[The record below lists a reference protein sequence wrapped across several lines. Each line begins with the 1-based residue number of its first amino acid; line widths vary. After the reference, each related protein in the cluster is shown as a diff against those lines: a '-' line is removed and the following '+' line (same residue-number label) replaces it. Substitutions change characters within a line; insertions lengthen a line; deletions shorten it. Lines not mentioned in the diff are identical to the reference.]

1 MTMSAFRRLT
11 RSNDRW
17 LPRLARVTEPPTT
30 PASATAPVPS
40 AAGAADPAA
49 APAPGRGSGQDAGR
63 SREHRSI
70 WPGLGLAF
78 AAAGIA
84 LLVQQALPTV
94 SPLLVAIVLG
104 LALTNLWTIPESFTP
119 GMKVAAKRLLRLGIV
134 ALGLQLALG
143 DILALGPGMILVVLL
158 IVGLGIGGTLVI
170 GRALGV
176 PPMQRL
182 LIACGFSICG
192 AAAVAAVDGAVGADE
207 EDVAS
212 AIGLVVV
219 FGTVMIA
226 VVPAVLGLLDLTH
239 RQEGLIAGGSIHEVA
254 QVVAAGGIIG
264 GGALAV
270 AVVVKLARV
279 LMLAPV
285 IMVIGLSRRRAVAS
299 VEGKR
304 PPLLPLFVAGFLAA
318 ALARTLLPLGTQ
330 VLEGGKVAQTVLLS
344 AAMFALGCGVRISM
358 LKKVGGRPVVLGA
371 LSTVWV
377 FAIAATGV
385 LLIG

>member
-1 MTMSAFRRLT
+1 MTMSAFRHET
-11 RSNDRW
+11 RSSNRR
-17 LPRLARVTEPPTT
+17 LPRTAPVTAPART
-30 PASATAPVPS
+30 PAPATAPAPS
-40 AAGAADPAA
+40 AALAAGPAG
-49 APAPGRGSGQDAGR
+49 APAHGRGTGQGQA
-63 SREHRSI
+63 HRSI

-78 AAAGIA
+78 AAAGAA
-84 LLVQQALPTV
+84 LLVQQVLPTI

-104 LALTNLWTIPESFTP
+104 VALTNLWTIPQSFAP

-134 ALGLQLALG
+134 ALGLQLALV
-143 DILALGPGMILVVLL
+143 DILALGLGMILVVLL

-192 AAAVAAVDGAVGADE
+192 AAAVAAVDGAVEAEE

-219 FGTVMIA
+219 FGTVMIGVA
-226 VVPAVLGLLDLTH
+226 PAVLGLLDLTA
-239 RQEGLIAGGSIHEVA
+239 RQEGLIVGGSLHEVA
-254 QVVAAGGIIG
+254 QVVAAGGMIG
-264 GGALAV
+264 GGALAA

-279 LMLAPV
+279 LMIAPV
-285 IMVIGLSRRRAVAS
+285 IMVIGLAGRRGAAP
-299 VEGKR
+299 VEGSR

-358 LKKVGGRPVVLGA
+358 LKKVWGRPVVLGA

-377 FAIAATGV
+377 FAVAATGV
-385 LLIG
+385 LLIS

>member
-1 MTMSAFRRLT
+1 MR
-11 RSNDRW
+11 
-17 LPRLARVTEPPTT
+17 
-30 PASATAPVPS
+30 
-40 AAGAADPAA
+40 
-49 APAPGRGSGQDAGR
+49 GRGSGQGE
-63 SREHRSI
+63 EHRSI
-70 WPGLGLAF
+70 WPGLGLAG
-78 AAAGIA
+78 AAAGAA
-84 LLVQQALPTV
+84 LLVQQLVPRV

-104 LALTNLWTIPESFTP
+104 VALTNLWTIPESFAP

-134 ALGLQLALG
+134 VLGLQLALG

-158 IVGLGIGGTLVI
+158 IVGLGIGGTLTI
-170 GRALGV
+170 GKALGV

-192 AAAVAAVDGAVGADE
+192 AAAVAAVDGAVEAEE
-207 EDVAS
+207 EDVAA

-219 FGTVMIA
+219 FGTAMIGVA
-226 VVPAVLGLLDLTH
+226 PAVLGLLDLTH

-264 GGALAV
+264 AGALGV
-270 AVVVKLARV
+270 AVVVKFARV

-285 IMVIGLSRRRAVAS
+285 IMVTGLARRRGAKP

-318 ALARTLLPLGTQ
+318 ALARTLLPLSTS

-358 LKKVGGRPVVLGA
+358 LKNVGGRPVVLGA
-371 LSTVWV
+371 LSTAWV
-377 FAIAATGV
+377 FAVAATGV

>member
-1 MTMSAFRRLT
+1 MPDSST
-11 RSNDRW
+11 
-17 LPRLARVTEPPTT
+17 V
-30 PASATAPVPS
+30 PVP
-40 AAGAADPAA
+40 ADE
-49 APAPGRGSGQDAGR
+49 RRTDRRQS
-63 SREHRSI
+63 SVL
-70 WPGLGLAF
+70 PGLGLALG
-78 AAAGIA
+78 AAAVA
-84 LLVQQALPTV
+84 LLVQWVAPPV

-104 LALTNLWTIPESFTP
+104 VALTNLWSIPDTFAP

-143 DILALGPGMILVVLL
+143 DILALGLGMIIVVLL
-158 IVGLGIGGTLVI
+158 IVGLGIGGTFVM
-170 GRALGV
+170 GKALGV

-192 AAAVAAVDGAVGADE
+192 AAAVAAVDGAVEAEE

-219 FGTVMIA
+219 FGTLMIGL
-226 VVPAVLGLLDLTH
+226 VPAILSLMDLTH
-239 RQEGLIAGGSIHEVA
+239 HQEGLIAGGSIHEVA
-254 QVVAAGGIIG
+254 QVVAAGGILG
-264 GGALAV
+264 GGALAT

-285 IMVIGLSRRRAVAS
+285 ITVIGLLRRRGDAPVGDS
-299 VEGKR
+299 G
-304 PPLLPLFVAGFLAA
+304 PPLIPLFVAGFLVA
-318 ALARTLLPLGTQ
+318 ALARTLLPLGPTI
-330 VLEGGKVAQTVLLS
+330 LAGGKVLETILLS
-344 AAMFALGCGVRISM
+344 AAMFALGCGVRVSV

-377 FAIAATGV
+377 FAVATTGV